1 MRRRSLDPAQI
12 IFLGGWVEKL
22 VRGGEVRLHD
32 KHMLTRRFNQEV
44 FKYVMRCSLKV
55 RLRRCFF

>member
-22 VRGGEVRLHD
+22 VGAGGKIAWQAYANE
-32 KHMLTRRFNQEV
+32 
-44 FKYVMRCSLKV
+44 KV
-55 RLRRCFF
+55 